1 MACSRCR
8 QCLDSFRLDPA
19 PTTELSDTA
28 SRGCQAELCVDSGA
42 PQLVFFSQ
50 FRTGNWQVLSANAD
64 IGASP
69 VMFTLT
75 IRNGDAVWQIRRR
88 FQQVRSLHQ
97 ALSQTYLARGLPAPP
112 PRATCRSLVF
122 GQRNARFLDE
132 RAARIQDY
140 LRALTTQIPVVEQCE
155 ALYQF
160 LCYLH
165 LPRWRGDRVL
175 VGGGAP
181 PVDPDVVTKLPRAPP
196 PGMNPD
202 TVEAPKASVCVVC
215 QEVMEA
221 KEDIRVFGSPGGISL
236 PAAILSMPSPF
247 SLEKTTKEKPLKVPD
262 GSNPTL
268 TAVAEEYE
276 KALDNNKSVDY
287 TDLISMA
294 GEVLRLP
301 VVAETMAKL
310 QAVVGLALQHVLR
323 ARLPKISPLSAMSS
337 IGSDYAL
344 LAESEKNGLGG
355 TMGFLGNLEHLLGGA
370 LRSHQHSRSDLDENE
385 RRNDRGRTAPT
396 AQTLWDPSNW
406 GASSGAQ
413 SPMKGSESPL
423 TVVAAED
430 MPGSPGR
437 SSPQQRAMSPKGR
450 HEKGV
455 QDPEAP
461 MLHQVLEQLYSALK
475 AWEASVKAS
484 TSLTGAFLPD
494 RDYRQEERAVNV
506 ASIAFEEFHAKLGQK
521 SFMQRL
527 GAGMSQDDDQRAM
540 VRGQELLQAL
550 EGLSPWADAKK
561 IQELLRLRQDYFLD
575 MKWDPERSRFSCAEL
590 FLQLVHDK
598 QRWPEAE
605 VLAMRWPENLERM
618 LGNTGAEAWLS
629 RAKRWRQR
637 RQANPKKLR
646 QTNEE
651 LEWCGLPNLL
661 EGTANHGGDVA
672 KPVEVSGC
680 LTFTKIK
687 ARNLR
692 SADLMDE
699 SDPFVKFELGTLT
712 RPQITS
718 TVWNN
723 EKNPEWK
730 DSRTGAWEI
739 VRMPVAKASREKF
752 PELQISVFDED
763 TFSAND
769 PLGSRTLPILDLIET
784 NAGQR
789 LGSIGKEVTF
799 HTGPLDLMGTGAG
812 DRNPYLEMEI
822 TWTPEGVGV
831 LAAPSD
837 PLLLPPQDDAALHLL
852 AAMEEQLPAFLRDFG
867 PNSAENLGFFLQRKD
882 HRLDSAL
889 PHASPAISSSGSD
902 KVRQYNQVLN
912 RINEHLQQ
920 FRRKHHE
927 PNFAELGVLLEK
939 ARDFERSVGSR
950 ADLRR
955 IFAFQD
961 EHFHDIG
968 EWSTDRRRQLRNQV
982 FLVKLAHSGTAGG
995 ALDTLQMDVRFYV
1008 VMLFLLALMFFM
1020 CLDFWA
1026 LGHLHDQDGR
1036 GWILVLSNLMGF
1048 FALAAVFVVSF
1059 PKWKHYFEKPK
1070 SGVNTYQTVPPA

>member
-1 MACSRCR
+1 
-8 QCLDSFRLDPA
+8 
-19 PTTELSDTA
+19 
-28 SRGCQAELCVDSGA
+28 
-42 PQLVFFSQ
+42 
-50 FRTGNWQVLSANAD
+50 
-64 IGASP
+64 
-69 VMFTLT
+69 
-75 IRNGDAVWQIRRR
+75 
-88 FQQVRSLHQ
+88 
-97 ALSQTYLARGLPAPP
+97 
-112 PRATCRSLVF
+112 
-122 GQRNARFLDE
+122 
-132 RAARIQDY
+132 
-140 LRALTTQIPVVEQCE
+140 
-155 ALYQF
+155 
-160 LCYLH
+160 
-165 LPRWRGDRVL
+165 
-175 VGGGAP
+175 
-181 PVDPDVVTKLPRAPP
+181 
-196 PGMNPD
+196 
-202 TVEAPKASVCVVC
+202 
-215 QEVMEA
+215 
-221 KEDIRVFGSPGGISL
+221 
-236 PAAILSMPSPF
+236 
-247 SLEKTTKEKPLKVPD
+247 
-262 GSNPTL
+262 
-268 TAVAEEYE
+268 
-276 KALDNNKSVDY
+276 
-287 TDLISMA
+287 
-294 GEVLRLP
+294 
-301 VVAETMAKL
+301 
-310 QAVVGLALQHVLR
+310 
-323 ARLPKISPLSAMSS
+323 MSS

-344 LAESEKNGLGG
+344 LASEKIGQGS
-355 TMGFLGNLEHLLGGA
+355 MGFFGNLEHLLGGA
-370 LRSHQHSRSDLDENE
+370 LRSHQHSRSDLDDNE
-385 RRNDRGRTAPT
+385 RRSDPDRARGAAAPT
-396 AQTLWDPSNW
+396 AQTLWDPSSW
-406 GASSGAQ
+406 GASSPGAQ

-437 SSPQQRAMSPKGR
+437 LSPRRAVSPKGKQ
-450 HEKGV
+450 EKGV

-461 MLHQVLEQLYSALK
+461 MLHQVLEQLYTALK

-494 RDYRQEERAVNV
+494 RGYRQEERAVNV
-506 ASIAFEEFHAKLGQK
+506 ASIAFEEFPAKLGQK

-575 MKWDPERSRFSCAEL
+575 SKWDPERSRFSCAEL
-590 FLQLVHDK
+590 FLQLVHEK

-605 VLAMRWPENLERM
+605 VLALRWPDNLERM
-618 LGNTGAEAWLS
+618 LGNTGVEAWLS

-637 RQANPKKLR
+637 HQANPKRLR
-646 QTNEE
+646 QSKEE
-651 LEWCGLPNLL
+651 LECCGLPNLL
-661 EGTANHGGDVA
+661 EGTASNGHVYA

-730 DSRTGAWEI
+730 DPRTGAWEI

-752 PELQISVFDED
+752 PELRISVFDED

-769 PLGSRTLPILDLIET
+769 PLGSRSLPILDLIET

-789 LGSIGKEVTF
+789 LGSIGKEITF

-852 AAMEEQLPAFLRDFG
+852 AEMEEQLPAFLRDFG

-889 PHASPAISSSGSD
+889 PRASPASSSSGSD

-939 ARDFERSVGSR
+939 ARDFERSVGR
-950 ADLRR
+950 RDDLRR

-961 EHFHDIG
+961 EQFPDIG

-982 FLVKLAHSGTAGG
+982 FLVKLAHSGTASG

-1008 VMLFLLALMFFM
+1008 VMLFLLALMFFI